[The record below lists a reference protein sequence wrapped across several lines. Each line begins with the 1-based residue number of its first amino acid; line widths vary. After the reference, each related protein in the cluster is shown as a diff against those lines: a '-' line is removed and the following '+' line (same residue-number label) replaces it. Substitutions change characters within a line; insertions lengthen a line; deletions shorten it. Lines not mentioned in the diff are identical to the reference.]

1 MTARPTIDRIV
12 RSQRKTVALIVT
24 PEGQLEV
31 RAPRQI
37 TRRQIDAIVAEKSLW
52 IEKQQERAR
61 ISQEKAK
68 PRPLADG
75 ARLWFLGKGYPLCLT
90 EDGPAR
96 AHLIHGF
103 NLPRS
108 ALPNADRHLIAW
120 YRQQARK
127 IISGR
132 VAYFSELHRLTYRA
146 IRITSAR
153 ARWGSCSSQNT
164 LSFPWRLVM
173 APMEV
178 IDYIV
183 VHELAHTIVKNHSQ
197 AFWNLVGSML
207 PEFKI
212 QRKWLKLNGRLLD
225 LSVEAAEAN
234 VLTVTK

>member
-1 MTARPTIDRIV
+1 MTPRPTIDRIV
-12 RSQRKTVALIVT
+12 RSRRKTVALIVT

-37 TRRQIDAIVAEKSLW
+37 TRRQIDAIVAEKTLW

-61 ISQEKAK
+61 ISHEKSK

-75 ARLWFLGKGYPLCLT
+75 ARLWFMGKSYPLCLT

-96 AHLIHGF
+96 VHLIHGF
-103 NLPRS
+103 NLPEHGLPS
-108 ALPNADRHLIAW
+108 AEKLLVTW

-127 IISGR
+127 IICSR
-132 VAYFSELHRLTYRA
+132 VAYFSQMHRLTYRA

-183 VHELAHTIVKNHSQ
+183 IHELAHTLVKNHSQ
-197 AFWNLVGSML
+197 TFWNLVETML
-207 PEFKI
+207 PEYKI

-225 LSVEAAEAN
+225 LSVEAADAN
-234 VLTVTK
+234 LQNVTG